1 MGPLRRGHPMKRELR
16 ITIAAF
22 VAFVMLYSCARV
34 FVPVSGSDSGV
45 QVSVEHGM
53 SFREAVGALA
63 EKGLMNDTWLF
74 TIAGRLTGLDKKLR
88 PGLYVFEGRQS
99 AWSVFKTLRSGK
111 VRLWSITISEGEN
124 LRQIRSKLMKKG
136 IVNTADFDRLTSDEM
151 FMAGLGVNAPSLE
164 GYLFPETYLF
174 SRGIGPER
182 VLSIMV
188 GMTRDVTGPLLQ
200 RAAGMGMDETEL
212 LAMASIIEKEA
223 RLDEERTIISAVYHN
238 RLLKGIRL
246 QADPTVVY
254 GVKPLGTGIT
264 RSDLRRKTPYNTY
277 VIKGLPPGPIASAGR
292 KSIEA
297 AVSPDDVPYIFF
309 VSNNDGSHV
318 FTSTLKEHNRAVKA
332 YRVGRSIKNRKK
344 NGKVDDPSG

>member
-1 MGPLRRGHPMKRELR
+1 LRRKLR
-16 ITIAAF
+16 ITIASF
-22 VAFVMLYSCARV
+22 VAFVLLYSVSQV
-34 FVPVSGSDSGV
+34 FIPASGSVVGV

-53 SFREAVGALA
+53 SFRQAVSELA
-63 EKGLMNDTWLF
+63 DKGLVHEVWLF
-74 TIAGRLTGLDKKLR
+74 TLAGRLTGLDKRLR

-99 AWSVFKTLRSGK
+99 TWSVFNTLRRGK

-124 LRQIRSKLMKKG
+124 LAQIRAKLTGKG
-136 IVNTADFDRLTSDEM
+136 IVNSADFDRLTHDEM
-151 FMAGLGVNAPSLE
+151 FMARLGVNAPSLE

-188 GMTRDVTGPLLQ
+188 GMTREVTRPLLV
-200 RAAGMGMDETEL
+200 RAAEMGMDETEL

-223 RLDEERTIISAVYHN
+223 RLDEERAIISGVYHN
-238 RLLKGIRL
+238 RLQKGIRL

-254 GVKPLGTGIT
+254 GVKPLGKGIT
-264 RSDLRRKTPYNTY
+264 RSDLRRETPYNTY
-277 VIKGLPPGPIASAGR
+277 VIKGLPPGPIASPGR

-297 AVSPDDVPYIFF
+297 AVAPEDVPYIFF

-318 FTSTLKEHNRAVKA
+318 FTSTLREHNRAVKA

-344 NGKVDDPSG
+344 NGPDS